1 MVGIIHSFLLTLST
15 YFYIAR
21 IMDNGQSNEQLA
33 LAWQFVERTGVNVFL
48 TGKAGTGKTT
58 FLRQLKERSPKRM
71 VVVAPTG
78 VAAINAGGVTIH
90 SFFQFPLAPYIPG
103 GSFNAKDEKFRFSKE
118 KKNIIRTLDLLVID
132 EISMVRA
139 DLLDQIDA
147 VLRLH
152 KDRHRPFGGVQ
163 LLMIGDLS
171 QLAPVV
177 KDSEWALLREYY
189 RTPYFFGSHALQQTQ
204 HVTIELT
211 HVYRQTDY
219 TFINILNEV
228 RENRLSA
235 ESLARLNSRVIKT
248 ESRENVILNKVKDLA
263 SDCAEDNCQ
272 LSIVNSPFTDG
283 TIRLTTHNA
292 TANRYNEERMDALKG
307 VRFTF
312 KAEVSGTFPESS
324 YPAEETL
331 VLKKGCQVMFL
342 KNDSRGSRYYNGKL
356 GIVSAVD
363 AGRICVR
370 GIDDDVEIEV
380 EPDVWTNAR
389 YVIDKESKEIREE
402 IEGEFRQYPLRLA
415 WAITVHKSQGLT
427 FDRAVLD
434 VNAAFAAGQ
443 VYVALSRCRS
453 LEGLVLTAP
462 LSLSSV
468 KTDAMVTDY
477 MNVEL
482 EQARHTAG
490 HLVALQRDY
499 YLAMLTELFSFNAVE
514 ADFYRMMRLIDEH
527 LYKVYPLLLKE
538 YKQTAERLAK
548 EVTAVSATFYRQY
561 TTLVAEASDYAN
573 DALLAER
580 IHKAATYFV
589 EKMDELIRPLIERTD
604 LDSDNKEI
612 RERIT
617 EAAYNLKQSFAQK
630 RHLLAQV
637 TEKGFC
643 VSSYLKDKAVGM
655 LNAEQPAKRER
666 KKNRAEVKIEVDR
679 NADIRHPRLF
689 HRLRAWRNGRAEE
702 LGRPVYG
709 VLTQK
714 ALIGIVNELP
724 TSGRELLRMPGFG
737 KKSLEMFGREILA
750 IVEEY
755 VEELRVKS

>member
-1 MVGIIHSFLLTLST
+1 MGQDII
-15 YFYIAR
+15 
-21 IMDNGQSNEQLA
+21 NEQLD

-58 FLRQLKERSPKRM
+58 FLRRLKERSPKRM

-103 GSFNAKDEKFRFSKE
+103 GSFNTKDEKYRFSKE

-177 KDSEWALLREYY
+177 KDSEWSLLREYY
-189 RTPYFFGSHALQQTQ
+189 HTPYFFGSHALQQTQ

-211 HVYRQTDY
+211 HVYRQTDR
-219 TFINILNEV
+219 TFIDILNEA
-228 RENRLSA
+228 RENRLTS
-235 ESLARLNSRVIKT
+235 ESLARLNSRVAYGQQT
-248 ESRENVILNKVKDLA
+248 GT
-263 SDCAEDNCQ
+263 
-272 LSIVNSPFTDG
+272 NSEIRNQKSEIIEG
-283 TIRLTTHNA
+283 VIRLTTHNA
-292 TANRYNEERMDALKG
+292 TANRYNEERMDALNG
-307 VRFTF
+307 VRFSFRADVT
-312 KAEVSGTFPESS
+312 GTFPESS
-324 YPAEETL
+324 YPAEEKL

-342 KNDSRGSRYYNGKL
+342 KNDSQGSRYYNGKL
-356 GIVSAVD
+356 GVVSAID
-363 AGRICVR
+363 AERICVR
-370 GIDDDVEIEV
+370 GIDDGEEIVV

-389 YVIDKESKEIREE
+389 YVIDKETKEIREE

-468 KTDAMVTDY
+468 KTDALVTDY

-482 EQARHTAG
+482 EQAQHTAG
-490 HLVALQRDY
+490 HLTALERDY
-499 YLAMLTELFSFNAVE
+499 YLMMLTELFNFKTLE
-514 ADFYRMMRLIDEH
+514 ADFHRMLRLIDEH

-538 YKQTAERLAK
+538 YKRADERMTK
-548 EVTAVSATFYRQY
+548 EITAVSAVFYRQY
-561 TTLVAEASDYAN
+561 AALVMESPDYAA
-573 DALLAER
+573 DRLLAER
-580 IHKAATYFV
+580 IHKAASYFL
-589 EKMDELIRPLIERTD
+589 ERLDDFMGPLMERAA
-604 LDSDNKEI
+604 LDSDNKEVK
-612 RERIT
+612 ERLT

-630 RHLLAQV
+630 RHLLARV
-637 TEKGFC
+637 VGNGFN
-643 VSSYLKDKAVGM
+643 VSAYLKDKAMGL
-655 LNAEQPAKRER
+655 LNADQPAKRER
-666 KKNRAEVKIEVDR
+666 KKSAVPEKIEVDR

-689 HRLRAWRNGRAEE
+689 HKLRAWRSKRAEE

-714 ALIGIVNELP
+714 ALIGIANELP
-724 TSGRELLRMPGFG
+724 TSDRELLRMPGFG

-750 IVEEY
+750 IVREY
-755 VEELRVKS
+755 LEN

>member
-1 MVGIIHSFLLTLST
+1 
-15 YFYIAR
+15 
-21 IMDNGQSNEQLA
+21 MDKEHVNPELD

-58 FLRQLKERSPKRM
+58 FLRRLKERSPKRM

-90 SFFQFPLAPYIPG
+90 SFFQFPLAPYIPNTSFR
-103 GSFNAKDEKFRFSKE
+103 GSDEKYRFSKE

-152 KDRHRPFGGVQ
+152 KDKNRPFGGVQ

-177 KDSEWALLREYY
+177 KESEWALLREHYA
-189 RTPYFFGSHALQQTQ
+189 TPYFFGSLALQQTQ
-204 HVTIELT
+204 HVTIELS
-211 HVYRQTDY
+211 HVYRQTDH

-228 RENRLSA
+228 RENRLTA
-235 ESLARLNSRVIKT
+235 ESLALLNARVKRQQT
-248 ESRENVILNKVKDLA
+248 T
-263 SDCAEDNCQ
+263 DNGQ
-272 LSIVNSPFTDG
+272 QSVDHSEFKIQNSELTDG
-283 TIRLTTHNA
+283 TIRLTTHNV
-292 TANRYNEERMDALKG
+292 TANRYNEERMDALKTP
-307 VRFTF
+307 RFSF
-312 KAEVSGTFPESS
+312 KATVTGNFPETS

-342 KNDSRGSRYYNGKL
+342 KNDSQGSRYYNGKL
-356 GIVSAVD
+356 GEVTFVD
-363 AGRICVR
+363 GSKICVR
-370 GIDDDVEIEV
+370 GLEDNTEVEV
-380 EPDVWTNAR
+380 EPEVWTNAH

-427 FDRAVLD
+427 FERAVLD

-443 VYVALSRCRS
+443 VYVALSRLRS

-462 LSLSSV
+462 LSASAVL
-468 KTDAMVTDY
+468 TDTAVSNY
-477 MNVEL
+477 MNMEL
-482 EQARHTAG
+482 EQARHTADS
-490 HLVALQRDY
+490 LSTLQRDY
-499 YLAMLTELFSFNAVE
+499 YLYQLTELFTFRE
-514 ADFYRMMRLIDEH
+514 LEWDFRRVLRLIDEH
-527 LYKVYPLLLKE
+527 LYKVYPLLLKM
-538 YKQTAERLAK
+538 YKQADEQFAREL
-548 EVTAVSATFYRQY
+548 TAVSATFYRQY
-561 TTLVAEASDYAN
+561 AALVMQSEDYAT
-573 DALLAER
+573 DKLLAER
-580 IHKAATYFV
+580 IHKAAVYFADHLDTLL
-589 EKMDELIRPLIERTD
+589 KPLIERTR

-612 RERIT
+612 KERIT
-617 EAAYNLKQSFAQK
+617 EAVYALQQSFAQK
-630 RHLLAQV
+630 RHLLARVIARGFSV
-637 TEKGFC
+637 T
-643 VSSYLKDKAVGM
+643 SYLKDKAVGL

-666 KKNRAEVKIEVDR
+666 KSKAVEKIEVDR
-679 NADIRHPRLF
+679 NSDIKHPKLF
-689 HRLRAWRNGRAEE
+689 HKLRAWRADRAEE

-737 KKSLEMFGREILA
+737 KKSLEMFGKEILA
-750 IVEEY
+750 IVQEY
-755 VEELRVKS
+755 IEDDPTIF

>member
-1 MVGIIHSFLLTLST
+1 M
-15 YFYIAR
+15 R
-21 IMDNGQSNEQLA
+21 KEQSNEQLD

-58 FLRQLKERSPKRM
+58 FLRRLKERSPKRM

-103 GSFNAKDEKFRFSKE
+103 GSFNTKDEKYRFSKE

-177 KDSEWALLREYY
+177 KDSEWTLLREYY

-211 HVYRQTDY
+211 HVYRQTDH

-228 RENRLSA
+228 RENRLTST
-235 ESLARLNSRVIKT
+235 SLGLLNSRVINEDT
-248 ESRENVILNKVKDLA
+248 HSETHDSLLKV
-263 SDCAEDNCQ
+263 Q
-272 LSIVNSPFTDG
+272 NSDG

-292 TANRYNEERMDALKG
+292 TANRYNEERMDALEG

-312 KAEVSGTFPESS
+312 RADVTGSFPESS
-324 YPAEETL
+324 YPAEQKL
-331 VLKKGCQVMFL
+331 VLKRGCQVMFL
-342 KNDSRGSRYYNGKL
+342 KNDAQGSRYYNGKL
-356 GIVSAVD
+356 GMVSAID
-363 AGRICVR
+363 AEHIRVR
-370 GIDDDVEIEV
+370 GIDDGEEIEV

-389 YVIDKESKEIREE
+389 YVIDKDTKEIREE

-434 VNAAFAAGQ
+434 VNAAFASGQ
-443 VYVALSRCRS
+443 VYVALSRCRT
-453 LEGLVLTAP
+453 LEGLLLTAP
-462 LSLSSV
+462 LLPSSV
-468 KTDAMVTDY
+468 RTDAVVADY

-482 EQARHTAG
+482 EQAQHTAG
-490 HLVALQRDY
+490 HLTAFERDY
-499 YLAMLTELFSFNAVE
+499 YLAMLTELFSFKTLEV
-514 ADFYRMMRLIDEH
+514 DFHRMLRLIDEH

-538 YKQTAERLAK
+538 YKQADERLAG

-561 TTLVAEASDYAN
+561 AALVMESADYASN
-573 DALLAER
+573 PHLAER
-580 IHKAATYFV
+580 IRKASTYFKDKLNDFILPLV
-589 EKMDELIRPLIERTD
+589 ERVA
-604 LDSDNKEI
+604 LDSDNREVKE
-612 RERIT
+612 RLT
-617 EAAYNLKQSFAQK
+617 EATYNLKQSFAQK
-630 RHLLAQV
+630 IHLLTRV
-637 TEKGFC
+637 VDNGFS
-643 VSSYLKDKAVGM
+643 VSTYLKDKAIGL
-655 LNAEQPAKRER
+655 LNADTTTKRER
-666 KKNRAEVKIEVDR
+666 KRGKVDEKIEVDR
-679 NADIRHPRLF
+679 NADIQHPRLF
-689 HRLRAWRNGRAEE
+689 HKLRAWRSARAEE

-724 TSGRELLRMPGFG
+724 ISGRELLRMPGFG
-737 KKSLEMFGREILA
+737 KKSLEMFGREILT
-750 IVEEY
+750 IVQEY
-755 VEELRVKS
+755 IDDGMQP

>member
-1 MVGIIHSFLLTLST
+1 MSQEHVNPEL
-15 YFYIAR
+15 
-21 IMDNGQSNEQLA
+21 D

-58 FLRQLKERSPKRM
+58 FLRRLKERSPKRM

-90 SFFQFPLAPYIPG
+90 SFFQFPLAPYIPNTSFR
-103 GSFNAKDEKFRFSKE
+103 GSDEKYRFSKE

-152 KDRHRPFGGVQ
+152 KDKHRPFGGVQ

-177 KDSEWALLREYY
+177 KESEWALLREHYA
-189 RTPYFFGSHALQQTQ
+189 TPYFFGSQALQQTQ
-204 HVTIELT
+204 HVTIELS
-211 HVYRQTDY
+211 HVYRQTDH

-235 ESLARLNSRVIKT
+235 ESLALLNDRCISVSSNSSEDSVHSEFKIQNS
-248 ESRENVILNKVKDLA
+248 ELN
-263 SDCAEDNCQ
+263 
-272 LSIVNSPFTDG
+272 DG

-307 VRFTF
+307 TRFSF
-312 KAEVSGTFPESS
+312 KATVTGNFPESS

-342 KNDSRGSRYYNGKL
+342 KNDSQGSRYYNGKL
-356 GIVSAVD
+356 GEVTFVD
-363 AGRICVR
+363 GSKICVR
-370 GIDDDVEIEV
+370 GLEDNTVVEV
-380 EPDVWTNAR
+380 EPEVWTNAH

-415 WAITVHKSQGLT
+415 WAITIHKSQGLT

-443 VYVALSRCRS
+443 VYVALSRLRS

-462 LSLSSV
+462 LSASSV
-468 KTDAMVTDY
+468 LTDTAVSHY
-477 MNVEL
+477 MDAEL
-482 EQARHTAG
+482 ERARHTADS
-490 HLVALQRDY
+490 LSALQRDY
-499 YLAMLTELFSFNAVE
+499 YLYQLTELFTFKE
-514 ADFYRMMRLIDEH
+514 LEWDFHRVLRLIDEH
-527 LYKVYPLLLKE
+527 LYKVYPLLLKM
-538 YKQTAERLAK
+538 YKQADEQFAR
-548 EVTAVSATFYRQY
+548 EVTAVSNSFYRQY
-561 TTLVAEASDYAN
+561 VALVMQADDYAT
-573 DALLAER
+573 DKLLSER
-580 IHKAATYFV
+580 IHKAAVYFADHL
-589 EKMDELIRPLIERTD
+589 DELLKPLIERTR

-612 RERIT
+612 KERIT
-617 EAAYNLKQSFAQK
+617 EAVYALQQSFAQK
-630 RHLLAQV
+630 RHLLARVIAHGFSV
-637 TEKGFC
+637 T
-643 VSSYLKDKAVGM
+643 SYLKDKAVGM

-666 KKNRAEVKIEVDR
+666 KNKAVEKIEVDR
-679 NADIRHPRLF
+679 NSDIKHPKLF
-689 HRLRAWRNGRAEE
+689 RNLRVWRAARAEE

-724 TSGRELLRMPGFG
+724 TSGKELLRMPGFG
-737 KKSLEMFGREILA
+737 KKSLEMFGKEILA
-750 IVEEY
+750 IVQEY
-755 VEELRVKS
+755 IDDNPLM

>member
-1 MVGIIHSFLLTLST
+1 MN
-15 YFYIAR
+15 
-21 IMDNGQSNEQLA
+21 NGQSNEQLA

-189 RTPYFFGSHALQQTQ
+189 QTPYFFGSQALQQTQ

-228 RENRLSA
+228 RENRLTA

-272 LSIVNSPFTDG
+272 LSIVNSQFTDG

-589 EKMDELIRPLIERTD
+589 EKMDELLRPLIERTD

-637 TEKGFC
+637 TEKGFS

-755 VEELRVKS
+755 IEELRVKS

>member
-1 MVGIIHSFLLTLST
+1 MGQDII
-15 YFYIAR
+15 
-21 IMDNGQSNEQLA
+21 NEQLD

-58 FLRQLKERSPKRM
+58 FLRRLKERSPKRM

-103 GSFNAKDEKFRFSKE
+103 GSFNTKDEKYRFSKE

-177 KDSEWALLREYY
+177 KDSEWSLLREYY
-189 RTPYFFGSHALQQTQ
+189 HTPYFFGSHALQQTQ

-211 HVYRQTDY
+211 HVYRQTDR
-219 TFINILNEV
+219 TFIDILNEV
-228 RENRLSA
+228 RENRLTS
-235 ESLARLNSRVIKT
+235 ESLARLNSRVAYGQQT
-248 ESRENVILNKVKDLA
+248 GT
-263 SDCAEDNCQ
+263 
-272 LSIVNSPFTDG
+272 NSEIRNQKSEIIEG
-283 TIRLTTHNA
+283 VIRLTTHNA

-307 VRFTF
+307 VRFSFRADVT
-312 KAEVSGTFPESS
+312 GTFPESS
-324 YPAEETL
+324 YPAEEKL

-342 KNDSRGSRYYNGKL
+342 KNDSQGSRYYNGKL
-356 GIVSAVD
+356 GVVSAID
-363 AGRICVR
+363 AERICVR
-370 GIDDDVEIEV
+370 GIDDGEEIVV

-389 YVIDKESKEIREE
+389 YVIDKETKEIREE

-468 KTDAMVTDY
+468 KTDALVTDY

-482 EQARHTAG
+482 EQAQHTAG
-490 HLVALQRDY
+490 HLTALERDY
-499 YLAMLTELFSFNAVE
+499 YLMMLTELFNFKTLE
-514 ADFYRMMRLIDEH
+514 ADFHRMLRLIDEH

-538 YKQTAERLAK
+538 YKRADERMAK
-548 EVTAVSATFYRQY
+548 EITAVSATFYRQY
-561 TTLVAEASDYAN
+561 AALVMESPDYAA
-573 DALLAER
+573 DRLLAER
-580 IHKAATYFV
+580 IHKAASYFL
-589 EKMDELIRPLIERTD
+589 ERLDDFMAPLMERAA
-604 LDSDNKEI
+604 LDSDNKEVK
-612 RERIT
+612 ERLT

-630 RHLLAQV
+630 RHLLARV
-637 TEKGFC
+637 VENGFN
-643 VSSYLKDKAVGM
+643 VSTYLKDKAVGL
-655 LNAEQPAKRER
+655 LNADQPAKRER
-666 KKNRAEVKIEVDR
+666 KKGAVPEKIEVDR

-689 HRLRAWRNGRAEE
+689 HKLRAWRSERAEE

-714 ALIGIVNELP
+714 ALIGIANELP
-724 TSGRELLRMPGFG
+724 TSDRELLRMPGFG

-750 IVEEY
+750 IVREY
-755 VEELRVKS
+755 LEN

>member
-1 MVGIIHSFLLTLST
+1 MKSKGMSKEQT
-15 YFYIAR
+15 
-21 IMDNGQSNEQLA
+21 NEQLD

-58 FLRQLKERSPKRM
+58 FLRCLKERSPKRM

-103 GSFNAKDEKFRFSKE
+103 GSFNSKDEKYRFSKE

-177 KDSEWALLREYY
+177 KDGEWTLLREYY
-189 RTPYFFGSHALQQTQ
+189 HTPYFFGSHALQQTR

-211 HVYRQTDY
+211 HVYRQTDR

-228 RENRLSA
+228 RENCLTP
-235 ESLARLNSRVIKT
+235 ESLALLNSRVDGQQT
-248 ESRENVILNKVKDLA
+248 E
-263 SDCAEDNCQ
+263 
-272 LSIVNSPFTDG
+272 VNSEFKIQNSEFTDG

-307 VRFTF
+307 IRFSF
-312 KAEVSGTFPESS
+312 KAKVAGTFPESS

-342 KNDSRGSRYYNGKL
+342 KNDSQGSRYYNGKL

-363 AGRICVR
+363 GKHICVR
-370 GIDDDVEIEV
+370 GIDDNVEIEV

-389 YVIDKESKEIREE
+389 YVIDKETKEIRED

-434 VNAAFAAGQ
+434 VNAAFASGQ

-462 LSLSSV
+462 LSPSSV
-468 KTDAMVTDY
+468 KTDLLVTDY
-477 MNVEL
+477 MNAEL
-482 EQARHTAG
+482 EQAQHTAG
-490 HLVALQRDY
+490 HLSTLERDY
-499 YLAMLTELFSFNAVE
+499 YLLMLTELFSFKTLE
-514 ADFYRMMRLIDEH
+514 ADFHRMLRLIDEH
-527 LYKVYPLLLKE
+527 LYKVYPLLLKM
-538 YKQTAERLAK
+538 YKQADGRFSK
-548 EVTAVSATFYRQY
+548 EITAVAATFYRQY
-561 TTLVAEASDYAN
+561 STLVIDSPDYTTN
-573 DALLAER
+573 ELLAER
-580 IHKAATYFV
+580 IHKAATYFID
-589 EKMDELIRPLIERTD
+589 KLDDFLRPLVEHTSI
-604 LDSDNKEI
+604 DSDNQEIKE
-612 RERIT
+612 RLT
-617 EAAYNLKQSFAQK
+617 EATYNFKQSFSQK
-630 RHLLAQV
+630 RHLLTRVIAN
-637 TEKGFC
+637 GFN
-643 VSSYLKDKAVGM
+643 VSTYLKDKAIGL
-655 LNAEQPAKRER
+655 LNADQSAKRNAKSKPSE
-666 KKNRAEVKIEVDR
+666 KIEVDR
-679 NADIRHPRLF
+679 NSDIRHPKLF
-689 HRLRAWRNGRAEE
+689 RNLRAWRALRAEE
-702 LGRPVYG
+702 LGRPAYG

-714 ALIGIVNELP
+714 ALIGITNELP

-737 KKSLEMFGREILA
+737 KKSLEMFGKEILA
-750 IVEEY
+750 IVQEYIEEENI
-755 VEELRVKS
+755 EEKNFIGTFH

>member
-1 MVGIIHSFLLTLST
+1 ME
-15 YFYIAR
+15 R
-21 IMDNGQSNEQLA
+21 ENSNEHLD
-33 LAWQFVERTGVNVFL
+33 LAWQLVERTGVNVFL

-58 FLRQLKERSPKRM
+58 FLRRLKERSPKRM

-103 GSFNAKDEKFRFSKE
+103 GSFNTKDEKYRFSKE

-177 KDSEWALLREYY
+177 KEGEWTLLREYY

-211 HVYRQTDY
+211 HVYRQTDH

-228 RENRLSA
+228 RENRLTP
-235 ESLARLNSRVIKT
+235 ESLALLNSRVV
-248 ESRENVILNKVKDLA
+248 ESGKMMAEGSRP
-263 SDCAEDNCQ
+263 EDNFH
-272 LSIVNSPFTDG
+272 LSSFNFPLDSDG

-307 VRFTF
+307 VRFSF
-312 KAEVSGTFPESS
+312 RAQVSGTFPESS
-324 YPAEETL
+324 YPAEEKL

-342 KNDSRGSRYYNGKL
+342 KNDSQGSRYYNGKL

-363 AGRICVR
+363 AESICVR
-370 GIDDDVEIEV
+370 GIDDGEEIEV

-389 YVIDKESKEIREE
+389 YVIDKETKEIREE

-453 LEGLVLTAP
+453 LEGLVLTA
-462 LSLSSV
+462 SLSPTSV
-468 KTDAMVTDY
+468 KTDALVTDY

-482 EQARHTAG
+482 EQAQHTAG
-490 HLVALQRDY
+490 HLPALERDY
-499 YLAMLTELFSFNAVE
+499 YLMMLTELFSFKTLE
-514 ADFYRMMRLIDEH
+514 ADFHRMLRLIDEH
-527 LYKVYPLLLKE
+527 LYKVYPLLLKM
-538 YKQTAERLAK
+538 YKQADERWGK
-548 EVTAVSATFYRQY
+548 EVASVAGTFYRQY
-561 TTLVAEASDYAN
+561 TSLVMESPDYAA
-573 DALLAER
+573 DSLLAER

-589 EKMDELIRPLIERTD
+589 EKLDELLRPLIEYAA
-604 LDSDNKEI
+604 LDSDNREVKE
-612 RERIT
+612 RLT
-617 EAAYNLKQSFAQK
+617 EASYNFKQSFAQK
-630 RHLLAQV
+630 HHLLTRVVAN
-637 TEKGFC
+637 GFN
-643 VSSYLKDKAVGM
+643 VATYLKDKAMG
-655 LNAEQPAKRER
+655 LLGADQTTKRER
-666 KKNRAEVKIEVDR
+666 TKSKTQEKIEVDR

-689 HRLRAWRNGRAEE
+689 YKLRAWRSERADE
-702 LGRPVYG
+702 LGRPAYG

-714 ALIGIVNELP
+714 ALIGITNELP

-737 KKSLEMFGREILA
+737 KKSLEMFGKEILA
-750 IVEEY
+750 IVQGYIDDGMEP
-755 VEELRVKS
+755 

>member
-1 MVGIIHSFLLTLST
+1 MFFMSKAKEREEGNAPL
-15 YFYIAR
+15 
-21 IMDNGQSNEQLA
+21 D

-58 FLRQLKERSPKRM
+58 FLRRLKERSPKRM

-103 GSFNAKDEKFRFSKE
+103 GAFNAKDEKYRFSKE

-177 KDSEWALLREYY
+177 KENEWALLREYY
-189 RTPYFFGSHALQQTQ
+189 HTPYFFGSHALQQTQ

-211 HVYRQTDY
+211 HVYRQTDH

-228 RENRLSA
+228 RENRLTS
-235 ESLARLNSRVIKT
+235 ESLARLNSRVDNRQQT
-248 ESRENVILNKVKDLA
+248 EADS
-263 SDCAEDNCQ
+263 Q
-272 LSIVNSPFTDG
+272 FSISNSQFGDG
-283 TIRLTTHNA
+283 TIRLTTHNV

-307 VRFTF
+307 VRFSF
-312 KAEVSGTFPESS
+312 RAEVSGNFPESS
-324 YPAEETL
+324 YPAEEKL

-342 KNDSRGSRYYNGKL
+342 KNDAQGSRYYNGKL
-356 GIVSAVD
+356 GIVSAID
-363 AGRICVR
+363 AERICVR
-370 GIDDDVEIEV
+370 GIDDGVEIEV

-389 YVIDKESKEIREE
+389 YVIDKETKEIREE

-434 VNAAFAAGQ
+434 VNAAFASGQ

-462 LSLSSV
+462 LLAQSV
-468 KTDAMVTDY
+468 KTDALVTDY
-477 MNVEL
+477 MNMEL
-482 EQARHTAG
+482 EQAQHTAG
-490 HLVALQRDY
+490 HLTTLERDY
-499 YLAMLTELFSFNAVE
+499 YLAMLTELFNFKTLE
-514 ADFYRMMRLIDEH
+514 TDFRRMLRLIDEH

-538 YKQTAERLAK
+538 YKQADERMAK
-548 EVTAVSATFYRQY
+548 EITAISVTFYRQY
-561 TTLVAEASDYAN
+561 SALVLESTDYASDP
-573 DALLAER
+573 LLAER
-580 IHKAATYFV
+580 IHKAASYFL
-589 EKMDELIRPLIERTD
+589 ERLDEFMAPLTERAS
-604 LDSDNKEI
+604 LDSDNREVKE
-612 RERIT
+612 RLA
-617 EAAYNLKQSFAQK
+617 EATFNLKQSFTQK
-630 RHLLAQV
+630 RYLLTRV
-637 TEKGFC
+637 VKNGFS
-643 VSSYLKDKAVGM
+643 VSTFLKDKAVGL
-655 LNAEQPAKRER
+655 LNAELPAKKER
-666 KKNRAEVKIEVDR
+666 KKGAASEKVEVDR
-679 NADIRHPRLF
+679 HADIRHPRLF
-689 HRLRAWRNGRAEE
+689 HKLRVWRNMRAEE
-702 LGRPVYG
+702 LGRPAYG

-714 ALIGIVNELP
+714 ALIGITNELP

-750 IVEEY
+750 IVDEY
-755 VEELRVKS
+755 IEDGMQP

>member
-1 MVGIIHSFLLTLST
+1 MSSKQT
-15 YFYIAR
+15 
-21 IMDNGQSNEQLA
+21 NEQLD
-33 LAWQFVERTGVNVFL
+33 LAWQLVERTGVNVFL

-58 FLRQLKERSPKRM
+58 FLRRLKERSPKRM

-103 GSFNAKDEKFRFSKE
+103 GSFNSMDEKYRFSKE

-177 KDSEWALLREYY
+177 KEGEWTFLREYY

-211 HVYRQTDY
+211 HVYRQTDR
-219 TFINILNEV
+219 TFIDILNEV
-228 RENRLSA
+228 RENRLTP
-235 ESLARLNSRVIKT
+235 ESLARLNSRVINT
-248 ESRENVILNKVKDLA
+248 ESREDVILNESEGSREGVREIFR
-263 SDCAEDNCQ
+263 CAQNDTANDSSQ
-272 LSIVNSPFTDG
+272 FTEG
-283 TIRLTTHNA
+283 VIRLTTHNA

-307 VRFTF
+307 VRFSF
-312 KAEVSGTFPESS
+312 RAQVSGTFPESS
-324 YPAEETL
+324 YPAEEKL
-331 VLKKGCQVMFL
+331 VLKEGCQVMFL
-342 KNDSRGSRYYNGKL
+342 KNDSQGSRYYNGKL
-356 GIVSAVD
+356 GIVSALD
-363 AGRICVR
+363 AEHICVR
-370 GIDDDVEIEV
+370 GIDDGEEIEV

-389 YVIDKESKEIREE
+389 YVIDKETKEIREE

-462 LSLSSV
+462 LSPTSV
-468 KTDAMVTDY
+468 KTDALVTDY

-482 EQARHTAG
+482 EQAQHTAG
-490 HLVALQRDY
+490 HLPVLERDY
-499 YLAMLTELFSFNAVE
+499 YLMMLTELFNFKTLE
-514 ADFYRMMRLIDEH
+514 TDFHRMLRLIDEH
-527 LYKVYPLLLKE
+527 LYKVYPLLLKM
-538 YKQTAERLAK
+538 YKQADERMGK
-548 EVTAVSATFYRQY
+548 EIASVAATFYRQY
-561 TTLVAEASDYAN
+561 TSLVMESADYAA
-573 DALLAER
+573 DPLLAER
-580 IHKAATYFV
+580 IHKAAAYFV
-589 EKMDELIRPLIERTD
+589 EKLDELLRPLIEYAA
-604 LDSDNKEI
+604 LDSDNREIKE
-612 RERIT
+612 RLT
-617 EAAYNLKQSFAQK
+617 EASYNFKQSFAQK
-630 RHLLAQV
+630 HHLLTRVVAN
-637 TEKGFC
+637 GFN
-643 VSSYLKDKAVGM
+643 VSTYLKDKAMG
-655 LNAEQPAKRER
+655 LLSADQATKRER
-666 KKNRAEVKIEVDR
+666 TKSKAQEKIDVDR

-689 HRLRAWRNGRAEE
+689 HKLRAWRNERAEE
-702 LGRPVYG
+702 LGRPAYG

-714 ALIGIVNELP
+714 ALIGITNELP

-737 KKSLEMFGREILA
+737 KKSLEMFGKEILA
-750 IVEEY
+750 IVQEY
-755 VEELRVKS
+755 LEN

>member
-1 MVGIIHSFLLTLST
+1 MGSEQT
-15 YFYIAR
+15 
-21 IMDNGQSNEQLA
+21 NEQLD
-33 LAWQFVERTGVNVFL
+33 LAWQLVERTGVNVFL

-58 FLRQLKERSPKRM
+58 FLRRLKERSPKRM

-103 GSFNAKDEKFRFSKE
+103 GSFNTKDEKYRFSKE

-177 KDSEWALLREYY
+177 KEGEWTLLREYY

-211 HVYRQTDY
+211 HVYRQTDH

-228 RENRLSA
+228 RENRLTS
-235 ESLARLNSRVIKT
+235 ESLARLNSRVDNRQQT
-248 ESRENVILNKVKDLA
+248 EADSQFSILN
-263 SDCAEDNCQ
+263 SQ
-272 LSIVNSPFTDG
+272 FGDG

-307 VRFTF
+307 VRFSF
-312 KAEVSGTFPESS
+312 KAQVSGIFPESS
-324 YPAEETL
+324 YPAEEKL

-342 KNDSRGSRYYNGKL
+342 KNDSQGSRYYNGKL
-356 GIVSAVD
+356 GIVSAID
-363 AGRICVR
+363 AERICVC
-370 GIDDDVEIEV
+370 GIDDGVEIEV

-389 YVIDKESKEIREE
+389 YVIDKETKEIREE

-434 VNAAFAAGQ
+434 VNAAFASGQ

-468 KTDAMVTDY
+468 KTDALVADY

-482 EQARHTAG
+482 EQAQHTAG
-490 HLVALQRDY
+490 HLPVLERDY
-499 YLAMLTELFSFNAVE
+499 YLMMLTELFSFKTLE
-514 ADFYRMMRLIDEH
+514 TDFHRMLRLIDEH
-527 LYKVYPLLLKE
+527 LYKVYPLLLKM
-538 YKQTAERLAK
+538 YKQADERWGK
-548 EVTAVSATFYRQY
+548 EVASVAATFYRQY
-561 TTLVAEASDYAN
+561 TSLVMESADYAT
-573 DALLAER
+573 DSLLAER

-589 EKMDELIRPLIERTD
+589 EKLDELLRPLIEYAS
-604 LDSDNKEI
+604 LDSDNREVKE
-612 RERIT
+612 RLT
-617 EAAYNLKQSFAQK
+617 EASYNFKQSFAQK
-630 RHLLAQV
+630 HHLLTRVVAN
-637 TEKGFC
+637 GFN
-643 VSSYLKDKAVGM
+643 VATYLKDKAMG
-655 LNAEQPAKRER
+655 LLGADQATKRER
-666 KKNRAEVKIEVDR
+666 TKSKAQEKIEVDR

-689 HRLRAWRNGRAEE
+689 HKLRAWRNERAEE

-714 ALIGIVNELP
+714 ALIGITNELP

-750 IVEEY
+750 IVQEY
-755 VEELRVKS
+755 LDDGMQP

>member
-1 MVGIIHSFLLTLST
+1 MKS
-15 YFYIAR
+15 
-21 IMDNGQSNEQLA
+21 SNEQLD

-58 FLRQLKERSPKRM
+58 FLRRLKERSPKRM

-103 GSFNAKDEKFRFSKE
+103 GSFNTKDEKYRFSKE

-177 KDSEWALLREYY
+177 KDGEWSLLREYY

-211 HVYRQTDY
+211 HVYRQTDRS
-219 TFINILNEV
+219 FIDILNEV
-228 RENRLSA
+228 RENRLTP
-235 ESLARLNSRVIKT
+235 ESLARLNSRVV
-248 ESRENVILNKVKDLA
+248 ESGKMKDESGKMKDEPKVAGRREKQSGEVMA
-263 SDCAEDNCQ
+263 EGAHPEDNSH
-272 LSIVNSPFTDG
+272 LSSLNFPLDSDG

-292 TANRYNEERMDALKG
+292 TANRYNEERMEALKG
-307 VRFTF
+307 VRFSF
-312 KAEVSGTFPESS
+312 KAQVTGVFPESS
-324 YPAEETL
+324 YPAEERL

-342 KNDSRGSRYYNGKL
+342 KNDSQGSRYYNGKL
-356 GIVSAVD
+356 GIVSAID
-363 AGRICVR
+363 AKRICVR
-370 GIDDDVEIEV
+370 GIDDGEEIEV

-389 YVIDKESKEIREE
+389 YVIDKETKEIREE
-402 IEGEFRQYPLRLA
+402 IEGEFCQYPLRLA

-453 LEGLVLTAP
+453 LEGLVLTSP
-462 LSLSSV
+462 LSPSSV
-468 KTDAMVTDY
+468 KTDALVTDY

-482 EQARHTAG
+482 EQAQHTAG
-490 HLVALQRDY
+490 HLSSLERDY
-499 YLAMLTELFSFNAVE
+499 YLTMLTELFSFKTIE
-514 ADFYRMMRLIDEH
+514 TDFHRMLRLIDEH

-538 YKQTAERLAK
+538 YKQADVRMAK
-548 EVTAVSATFYRQY
+548 EITAVSATFYRQY
-561 TTLVAEASDYAN
+561 AALVMGSADYSA
-573 DALLAER
+573 DELLAER
-580 IHKAATYFV
+580 IHKAAGYFL
-589 EKMDELIRPLIERTD
+589 ERLDDFMAPLMERAA
-604 LDSDNKEI
+604 LDSDNQEVKE
-612 RERIT
+612 RLV

-630 RHLLAQV
+630 RYLLARV
-637 TEKGFC
+637 VKNGFN
-643 VSSYLKDKAVGM
+643 VSTYLKDKAMGL
-655 LNAEQPAKRER
+655 LNAEPAKRER
-666 KKNRAEVKIEVDR
+666 KKSAPEKVEVDR

-689 HRLRAWRNGRAEE
+689 HKLRAWRSERAEE

-737 KKSLEMFGREILA
+737 KKSLEMFGKEILA
-750 IVEEY
+750 IVQEY
-755 VEELRVKS
+755 LEN

>member
-1 MVGIIHSFLLTLST
+1 MFFMSKAKEREEGNAPL
-15 YFYIAR
+15 
-21 IMDNGQSNEQLA
+21 D

-48 TGKAGTGKTT
+48 TGRAGTGKPT
-58 FLRQLKERSPKRM
+58 FLRRLKERSPKRM

-103 GSFNAKDEKFRFSKE
+103 GAFNAKDEKYRFSKE

-177 KDSEWALLREYY
+177 KENEWTLLREYY
-189 RTPYFFGSHALQQTQ
+189 HTPYFFGSHALQQTQ

-211 HVYRQTDY
+211 HVYRQTDH

-228 RENRLSA
+228 RENRLTS
-235 ESLARLNSRVIKT
+235 ESLARLNSRVDNRQQT
-248 ESRENVILNKVKDLA
+248 EADS
-263 SDCAEDNCQ
+263 Q
-272 LSIVNSPFTDG
+272 FGDG
-283 TIRLTTHNA
+283 TIRLTTHNV

-307 VRFTF
+307 VRFSF
-312 KAEVSGTFPESS
+312 RAEVSGNFPESS
-324 YPAEETL
+324 YPAEEKL

-342 KNDSRGSRYYNGKL
+342 KNDAQGSRYYNGKL
-356 GIVSAVD
+356 GIVSAID
-363 AGRICVR
+363 AERICVR
-370 GIDDDVEIEV
+370 GIDDGVEIEV

-389 YVIDKESKEIREE
+389 YVIDKETKEIREE

-434 VNAAFAAGQ
+434 VNAAFASGQ

-462 LSLSSV
+462 LLAQSV
-468 KTDAMVTDY
+468 KTDALVTDY
-477 MNVEL
+477 MNMEL
-482 EQARHTAG
+482 EQAQHTAG
-490 HLVALQRDY
+490 HLTTLERDY
-499 YLAMLTELFSFNAVE
+499 YLAMLTELFNFKTLE
-514 ADFYRMMRLIDEH
+514 TDFRRMLRLIDEH

-538 YKQTAERLAK
+538 YKQADERMAK
-548 EVTAVSATFYRQY
+548 EITAISVTFYRQY
-561 TTLVAEASDYAN
+561 SALVLESTDYASDP
-573 DALLAER
+573 LLAER
-580 IHKAATYFV
+580 IHKAASYFL
-589 EKMDELIRPLIERTD
+589 ERLDEFMAPLTERAS
-604 LDSDNKEI
+604 LDSDNREVKE
-612 RERIT
+612 RLA
-617 EAAYNLKQSFAQK
+617 EATFNLKQSFTQK
-630 RHLLAQV
+630 RYLLARV
-637 TEKGFC
+637 VKNGFS
-643 VSSYLKDKAVGM
+643 VSTYLKDKAVGL
-655 LNAEQPAKRER
+655 LNAELPAKKER
-666 KKNRAEVKIEVDR
+666 KKGAASEKVEVDR
-679 NADIRHPRLF
+679 HADIRHPRLF
-689 HRLRAWRNGRAEE
+689 HKLRVWRNMRAEE
-702 LGRPVYG
+702 LGRPAYG

-714 ALIGIVNELP
+714 ALIGITNELP

-750 IVEEY
+750 IVDEY
-755 VEELRVKS
+755 IEDGMQP

>member
-1 MVGIIHSFLLTLST
+1 MKNNEQT
-15 YFYIAR
+15 
-21 IMDNGQSNEQLA
+21 NEQLD
-33 LAWQFVERTGVNVFL
+33 LAWQFIERTGVNVFL

-58 FLRQLKERSPKRM
+58 FLRRLKERSPKRM

-103 GSFNAKDEKFRFSKE
+103 GSFNAKDEKYRFSKE

-177 KDSEWALLREYY
+177 KESEWTLLREYY
-189 RTPYFFGSHALQQTQ
+189 RTPYFFGSQALQQTQ

-211 HVYRQTDY
+211 HVYRQTVH

-228 RENRLSA
+228 RENRLTP
-235 ESLARLNSRVIKT
+235 ESLARLNSRVANT
-248 ESRENVILNKVKDLA
+248 TSCESVILNECGGSRNGLREILR
-263 SDCAEDNCQ
+263 CAQNDTIGEGA
-272 LSIVNSPFTDG
+272 DG
-283 TIRLTTHNA
+283 VIRLTTHNA

-312 KAEVSGTFPESS
+312 RADVSGTFPESS
-324 YPAEETL
+324 YPAEEKL

-342 KNDSRGSRYYNGKL
+342 KNDSQGSRYYNGKI
-356 GIVSAVD
+356 GIISAID
-363 AGRICVR
+363 AEHIRVR
-370 GIDDDVEIEV
+370 GIDDGEEIEV

-389 YVIDKESKEIREE
+389 YVIDKETKEIREE

-434 VNAAFAAGQ
+434 VNAAFASGQ

-468 KTDAMVTDY
+468 KTDAVVTDY

-482 EQARHTAG
+482 EQAQHTASR
-490 HLVALQRDY
+490 LTMLERDY
-499 YLAMLTELFSFNAVE
+499 YLAMLTELFSFKTLE
-514 ADFYRMMRLIDEH
+514 TDFRRMLRLIDEH

-538 YKQTAERLAK
+538 YKQADERFVK

-561 TTLVAEASDYAN
+561 MVLVMESSDYAT

-580 IHKAATYFV
+580 IHKAATYF
-589 EKMDELIRPLIERTD
+589 KDKLDELIRPLVERAA
-604 LDSDNKEI
+604 LDSDNREVKE
-612 RERIT
+612 RLT
-617 EAAYNLKQSFAQK
+617 EATYNLKQSFAQK
-630 RHLLAQV
+630 AHLLTRV
-637 TEKGFC
+637 VDNGF
-643 VSSYLKDKAVGM
+643 SISTYLKDKAIGM
-655 LNAEQPAKRER
+655 LGADTTAKRER
-666 KKNRAEVKIEVDR
+666 KRSKADEKIEVDR

-689 HRLRAWRNGRAEE
+689 HKLRAWRSERADE

-724 TSGRELLRMPGFG
+724 ISGRELLRMPGFG

-750 IVEEY
+750 IVQEY
-755 VEELRVKS
+755 IDDGMQP

>member
-1 MVGIIHSFLLTLST
+1 MSQEHVNPEL
-15 YFYIAR
+15 
-21 IMDNGQSNEQLA
+21 D

-58 FLRQLKERSPKRM
+58 FLRRLKERSPKRM

-90 SFFQFPLAPYIPG
+90 SFFQFPLAPYIPNTSFR
-103 GSFNAKDEKFRFSKE
+103 GSDEKYRFSKE

-152 KDRHRPFGGVQ
+152 KDKHRPFGGVQ

-177 KDSEWALLREYY
+177 KESEWALLREHYA
-189 RTPYFFGSHALQQTQ
+189 TPYFFGSQALQQTQ
-204 HVTIELT
+204 HVTIELS
-211 HVYRQTDY
+211 HVYRQTDH

-235 ESLARLNSRVIKT
+235 ESLALLNDRCISVSSNSSEDSVHSEFKIQNS
-248 ESRENVILNKVKDLA
+248 ELN
-263 SDCAEDNCQ
+263 
-272 LSIVNSPFTDG
+272 DG

-307 VRFTF
+307 TRFSF
-312 KAEVSGTFPESS
+312 KATVTGNFPESS

-342 KNDSRGSRYYNGKL
+342 KNDSQGSRYYNGKL
-356 GIVSAVD
+356 GEVTFVD
-363 AGRICVR
+363 GSKICVR
-370 GIDDDVEIEV
+370 GLEDNTVVEV
-380 EPDVWTNAR
+380 EPEVWTNAH

-415 WAITVHKSQGLT
+415 WAITIHKSQGLT

-443 VYVALSRCRS
+443 VYVALSRLRS
-453 LEGLVLTAP
+453 LDGLVLTAP
-462 LSLSSV
+462 LSASSV
-468 KTDAMVTDY
+468 LTDTAVSHY
-477 MNVEL
+477 MDAEL
-482 EQARHTAG
+482 ERARHTADS
-490 HLVALQRDY
+490 LSTLQRDY
-499 YLAMLTELFSFNAVE
+499 YLYQLTELFTFKE
-514 ADFYRMMRLIDEH
+514 LEWDFHRVLRLIDEH
-527 LYKVYPLLLKE
+527 LYKVYPLLLKM
-538 YKQTAERLAK
+538 YKQADEQFAR
-548 EVTAVSATFYRQY
+548 EVTAVSNSFYRQY
-561 TTLVAEASDYAN
+561 VALVMQADDYAT
-573 DALLAER
+573 DKLLSER
-580 IHKAATYFV
+580 IHKAAVYFADHL
-589 EKMDELIRPLIERTD
+589 DELLKPLIERTR

-612 RERIT
+612 KERIT
-617 EAAYNLKQSFAQK
+617 EAVYALQQSFAQK
-630 RHLLAQV
+630 RHLLARVIAHGFSV
-637 TEKGFC
+637 T
-643 VSSYLKDKAVGM
+643 SYLKDKAVGM

-666 KKNRAEVKIEVDR
+666 KNKAVEKIEVDR
-679 NADIRHPRLF
+679 NSDIKHPKLF
-689 HRLRAWRNGRAEE
+689 RNLRVWRAARAEE

-724 TSGRELLRMPGFG
+724 TSGKELLRMPGFG
-737 KKSLEMFGREILA
+737 KKSLEMFGKEILA
-750 IVEEY
+750 IVQEY
-755 VEELRVKS
+755 IDDNPLM

>member
-1 MVGIIHSFLLTLST
+1 MSWGL
-15 YFYIAR
+15 
-21 IMDNGQSNEQLA
+21 DNEPLD

-58 FLRQLKERSPKRM
+58 FLRRLKERSPKRM

-103 GSFNAKDEKFRFSKE
+103 GSFNTKDEKYRFSKE

-177 KDSEWALLREYY
+177 KEGEWALLREYY

-211 HVYRQTDY
+211 HVYRQTDH

-228 RENRLSA
+228 RENRLTA
-235 ESLARLNSRVIKT
+235 ESLARLNSRVATSGKMKD
-248 ESRENVILNKVKDLA
+248 ESGKSVNEG
-263 SDCAEDNCQ
+263 SHPEDNCH
-272 LSIVNSPFTDG
+272 LSTFNFSLDEG

-312 KAEVSGTFPESS
+312 RADVSGTFPESS
-324 YPAEETL
+324 YPAEEKL

-342 KNDSRGSRYYNGKL
+342 KNDAQGSRYYNGKI
-356 GIVSAVD
+356 GIISAID
-363 AGRICVR
+363 AEHIRVC
-370 GIDDDVEIEV
+370 GIDDGEEIEV

-389 YVIDKESKEIREE
+389 YVIDKETKEIREE

-434 VNAAFAAGQ
+434 VNAAFASGQ
-443 VYVALSRCRS
+443 VYVALSRCRT

-468 KTDAMVTDY
+468 KTDAVVTDY

-482 EQARHTAG
+482 EQAQHTAG
-490 HLVALQRDY
+490 HLSALEREY
-499 YLAMLTELFSFNAVE
+499 YLAMLTELFSFKTLE
-514 ADFYRMMRLIDEH
+514 MDFRRMLRLIDEH

-538 YKQTAERLAK
+538 YKQADERLAK

-561 TTLVAEASDYAN
+561 MVLVMESSDYAT

-580 IHKAATYFV
+580 IHKAATYF
-589 EKMDELIRPLIERTD
+589 KDKLDELIRPLVERAA
-604 LDSDNKEI
+604 LDSDNREVKE
-612 RERIT
+612 RLT
-617 EAAYNLKQSFAQK
+617 EATYNLKQSFAQK
-630 RHLLAQV
+630 IHLLTRV
-637 TEKGFC
+637 VDNGFGI
-643 VSSYLKDKAVGM
+643 STYLKDKAIGM
-655 LNAEQPAKRER
+655 LGADTTAKRER
-666 KKNRAEVKIEVDR
+666 KRSKADEKIEVDR

-689 HRLRAWRNGRAEE
+689 HKLRAWRSERADE

-724 TSGRELLRMPGFG
+724 ISGRELLRMPGFG

-750 IVEEY
+750 IVQEY
-755 VEELRVKS
+755 IDDGMQP

>member
-1 MVGIIHSFLLTLST
+1 MKNNEQT
-15 YFYIAR
+15 
-21 IMDNGQSNEQLA
+21 NEQLD
-33 LAWQFVERTGVNVFL
+33 LAWQFIERTGVNVFL

-58 FLRQLKERSPKRM
+58 FLRRLKERSPKRM

-103 GSFNAKDEKFRFSKE
+103 GSFNAKDEKYRFSKE

-177 KDSEWALLREYY
+177 KESEWALLREYY

-211 HVYRQTDY
+211 HVYRQSDQA
-219 TFINILNEV
+219 FINILNEV
-228 RENRLSA
+228 RENRLTP
-235 ESLARLNSRVIKT
+235 ESLARLNSRVANT
-248 ESRENVILNKVKDLA
+248 TSCESVILNECEGSRNGLREILR
-263 SDCAEDNCQ
+263 CAQNDTIGEGA
-272 LSIVNSPFTDG
+272 DG
-283 TIRLTTHNA
+283 VIRLTTHNA

-312 KAEVSGTFPESS
+312 RADVSGTFPESS
-324 YPAEETL
+324 YPAEEKL

-342 KNDSRGSRYYNGKL
+342 KNDSQGSRYYNGKI
-356 GIVSAVD
+356 GIISAID
-363 AGRICVR
+363 AEHIRVR
-370 GIDDDVEIEV
+370 GIDDGEEIEV

-389 YVIDKESKEIREE
+389 YVIDKETKEIREE

-427 FDRAVLD
+427 FDRAVVD
-434 VNAAFAAGQ
+434 INAAFASGQ

-468 KTDAMVTDY
+468 KTDAVVTDY

-482 EQARHTAG
+482 EQAQHTAS
-490 HLVALQRDY
+490 HLAQLERDY
-499 YLAMLTELFSFNAVE
+499 YLAMLTELFSFKTLE
-514 ADFYRMMRLIDEH
+514 TDFRRMLRLIDEH

-538 YKQTAERLAK
+538 YKQTDERFAK
-548 EVTAVSATFYRQY
+548 DITAVAANFYRQY
-561 TTLVAEASDYAN
+561 ATLVMESADYATN
-573 DALLAER
+573 PHLAER
-580 IHKAATYFV
+580 VHKAATYFL
-589 EKMDELIRPLIERTD
+589 ERLDELIQPLVERAT
-604 LDSDNKEI
+604 LDSDNKEVK
-612 RERIT
+612 ERLA
-617 EAAYNLKQSFAQK
+617 EAAYSFKQSFLQK
-630 RHLLAQV
+630 RHLLSRV
-637 TEKGFC
+637 VENGFS
-643 VSSYLKDKAVGM
+643 VSTYLKDKAIGT
-655 LNAEQPAKRER
+655 LNADAPTKRER
-666 KKNRAEVKIEVDR
+666 AKSKAEKIEVSRD
-679 NADIRHPRLF
+679 ADIRHPRLF
-689 HRLRAWRNGRAEE
+689 HKLRAWRSERADE

-724 TSGRELLRMPGFG
+724 ISGRELLRMPGFG

-750 IVEEY
+750 IVQEY
-755 VEELRVKS
+755 IDDGMQP

>member
-1 MVGIIHSFLLTLST
+1 MKSKGMSKEQT
-15 YFYIAR
+15 
-21 IMDNGQSNEQLA
+21 NEQLD

-58 FLRQLKERSPKRM
+58 FLRRLKERSPKRM

-103 GSFNAKDEKFRFSKE
+103 GSFNSKDEKYRFSKE

-177 KDSEWALLREYY
+177 KDGEWTLLREYY
-189 RTPYFFGSHALQQTQ
+189 HTPYFFGSHALQQTR

-211 HVYRQTDY
+211 HVYRQTDR

-228 RENRLSA
+228 RENCLTP
-235 ESLARLNSRVIKT
+235 ESLALLNSRVDGQQT
-248 ESRENVILNKVKDLA
+248 E
-263 SDCAEDNCQ
+263 
-272 LSIVNSPFTDG
+272 VNSEFKIQNSEFTDG

-307 VRFTF
+307 IRFSF
-312 KAEVSGTFPESS
+312 KAKVAGTFPESS

-342 KNDSRGSRYYNGKL
+342 KNDSQGSRYYNGKL

-363 AGRICVR
+363 GKRICVR
-370 GIDDDVEIEV
+370 GIDDNVEIEV

-389 YVIDKESKEIREE
+389 YVIDKETKEIREE

-434 VNAAFAAGQ
+434 VNAAFASGQ

-462 LSLSSV
+462 LSPSSV
-468 KTDAMVTDY
+468 KTDLLVTDY
-477 MNVEL
+477 MNAEL
-482 EQARHTAG
+482 EQAQHTAG
-490 HLVALQRDY
+490 HLSTLERDY
-499 YLAMLTELFSFNAVE
+499 YLLMLTELFSFKTLE
-514 ADFYRMMRLIDEH
+514 ADFHRILRLIDEH
-527 LYKVYPLLLKE
+527 LYKVYPLLLKM
-538 YKQTAERLAK
+538 YKQADGRFSK
-548 EVTAVSATFYRQY
+548 EITAVAATFYRQY
-561 TTLVAEASDYAN
+561 STLVIDSPDYTT
-573 DALLAER
+573 DELLAER
-580 IHKAATYFV
+580 IHKAATYFID
-589 EKMDELIRPLIERTD
+589 KLDDFLRPLVEHTSI
-604 LDSDNKEI
+604 DSDNQEIKE
-612 RERIT
+612 RLT
-617 EAAYNLKQSFAQK
+617 EATYNFKQSFAQK
-630 RHLLAQV
+630 HYLLTRVIAN
-637 TEKGFC
+637 GFN
-643 VSSYLKDKAVGM
+643 VSTYLKDKAIGL
-655 LNAEQPAKRER
+655 LNADQSAKRSAKSKPSE
-666 KKNRAEVKIEVDR
+666 KIEVDR
-679 NADIRHPRLF
+679 NSDIRHPKLF
-689 HRLRAWRNGRAEE
+689 RNLRAWRALRAEE
-702 LGRPVYG
+702 LGRPAYG

-714 ALIGIVNELP
+714 ALIGITNELP

-737 KKSLEMFGREILA
+737 KKSLEMFGKEILT
-750 IVEEY
+750 IVQEYIEEENI
-755 VEELRVKS
+755 EEKNFIGTFH